1 MGHTV
6 SIGQIAKTTGVAAK
20 TIRYYE
26 QIGVLP
32 LPGRTV
38 SGYRQYDESAV
49 ERLRF
54 ISRARSL
61 GLPLQRLRMLTSTL
75 NGAPRAELRPQLLA
89 LVHEQLA
96 AVQHRIAELES
107 LRQQLERVSRRMV
120 TSARQRHTG
129 ACRCLEATEPTERP
143 AKRESRQHQGS

>member
-1 MGHTV
+1 MGQTV

-75 NGAPRAELRPQLLA
+75 NGAPRAKLRPQLLA

-120 TSARQRHTG
+120 TSVGQRHTG
-129 ACRCLEATEPTERP
+129 TCRCLEATEPTERP
-143 AKRESRQHQGS
+143 AKRESRQHKGS

>member
-1 MGHTV
+1 MGHTLN
-6 SIGQIAKTTGVAAK
+6 IGQIAKMTGMAAK

-38 SGYRQYDESAV
+38 SGYRKYDESAV

-54 ISRARSL
+54 IRRARSL

-107 LRQQLERVSRRMV
+107 LRQHLEQVSRRML
-120 TSARQRHTG
+120 TSTRQHHTG
-129 ACRCLEATEPTERP
+129 ACRCLETTEPTESS
-143 AKRESRQHQGS
+143 AKRASRQHQGS